1 MNHLK
6 KVILVNSWVKG
17 RINQFEVDGG
27 CVIQGGNGAGK
38 TSTLILPLL
47 FFGARPSDVMK
58 ASKKSNS
65 FASRYLPTTSS
76 YVVFEYQKENE
87 TFLVIVHSQES
98 DSLIYQFCEGSFE
111 ESLFIE
117 GDNKFVDHAD
127 IKHHLQSIRNRKVSR
142 QFKWAQ
148 YQDVIQSNKQ
158 VRGRDKESRSINEA
172 KAKYS
177 ICSPNQS
184 ISGAEKVA
192 VSIISSSP
200 SFQSIKELISLE
212 IESFGESVR
221 EQLDTRH
228 NDSNLQTQANVLRQA
243 KGFLG
248 KRDMVL
254 DLKSYSSLI
263 DAWGSELGEQRFIAE
278 TSLMRNE
285 SEKEALS
292 AEIEKLDNERE
303 TLEKEYESESRI
315 LVDRIGTI
323 QGQVGELNRTISRT
337 EKTYQKYQEEGIDER
352 RKEALKIESYVTEL
366 EHLNIELDALQGK
379 YDQIINLYSNRLA
392 QIDKTHS
399 ELVSKERE
407 LLSGNIKAQNSLRDD
422 LYQEKSE
429 QLQAISESHSK
440 EIESRNGAYSKA
452 KVEEQ
457 RLKSSQKSPS
467 TPELTRLTKERIS
480 LQSVKDS
487 LIESNST
494 YLSEKS
500 RFSKLSSNAQLDA
513 VRLNGNIDK
522 KSTDLLGA
530 QDEIEDYK
538 TSLRNVES
546 MLFFRIAELSQEK
559 ADLASRALSTKL
571 LKNPVTDTLSIQN
584 DDNLILGIEID
595 LDGIEPQPILDKTE
609 LEQKLT
615 TLYSLEHH
623 LKQELSTL
631 NEDLNTFYTQQKKF
645 DAEVIRFGLELKKVA
660 IQLEKS
666 KQDLLQNKQEFD
678 IEIKRFEAYIEEQIC
693 DNKTNMSEIETQLV
707 TIKGRQSKEHSTL
720 SDDFDKRINDTKA
733 EIQLLEDA
741 FNSFEEKESKRL
753 AEEKEA
759 IEQKKQ
765 ADLNEAGAR
774 TDAIEQCRVGIKTA
788 TDNWGSAKASKDA
801 YEKYQAWYST
811 EYETLDSRKKE
822 RLSLSQSL
830 AGFNGEKTALTT
842 DFDLNHGRIK
852 SSLVEKNKRLQQSIA
867 EISVLRPLISSVL
880 SDYAVKQTDVEGLPP
895 ADKIESKVYRL
906 KADVVEKDKHGRKL
920 FQNIMAVLRNSS
932 NEELFKICKELL
944 NQEGF
949 HELDSAVKWQ
959 ALTISLEYLMDGTIT
974 EHIGTIRQDF
984 LAKSQSLSGLDAKLD
999 ETSKKIEDAG
1009 RRISRQFNDSGT
1021 QFSNIEKLEARISS
1035 NIETVGFRKSLKAAT
1050 KAFEN
1055 IKYLSQH
1062 DEVPDEYYELVSNA
1076 IRDIGRF
1083 GRGLDVSQFINIEV
1097 RVKNTN
1103 VEQPRVA
1110 RNDKELEGVSSEGLS
1125 FLILLSL
1132 YIAINN
1138 VIQKNE
1144 GTQLLWSI
1152 DELGKL
1158 HHDNIGLLM
1167 DILKKEKIDFLCANP
1182 STHPKVLSSFK
1193 HIYEIKEGGRI
1204 IKVESNS
1211 QNSSKNLFLQAA
1223 KGAVHG

>member
-47 FFGARPSDVMK
+47 FFGTRPSDVMK

-87 TFLVIVHSQES
+87 IFLVIVHSQES
-98 DSLIYQFCEGSFE
+98 DSLIYQFCDGSFE
-111 ESLFIE
+111 ESLFID
-117 GDNKFVDHAD
+117 GDDKFVAHAD
-127 IKHHLQSIRNRKVSR
+127 LKIHLQQIRNRKVSR

-148 YQDVIQSNKQ
+148 YQEVIQSNK
-158 VRGRDKESRSINEA
+158 RAPGRDKESRAINEA
-172 KAKYS
+172 RAKYS
-177 ICSPNQS
+177 LCALNQS
-184 ISGAEKVA
+184 IFGAEKVA

-200 SFQSIKELISLE
+200 SFQSIKELISQE

-221 EQLDTRH
+221 EQLDASH
-228 NDSNLQTQANVLRQA
+228 NDSNLQAQANVLRQA
-243 KGFLG
+243 KSFLG

-278 TSLMRNE
+278 TSLTHNE
-285 SEKEALS
+285 SEKEVLS
-292 AEIEKLDNERE
+292 AEITKLDNERE
-303 TLEKEYESESRI
+303 TLEEDHKRASRD
-315 LVDRIGTI
+315 LVDRIGMT
-323 QGQVGELNRTISRT
+323 QGQVGELNRTIARI
-337 EKTYQKYQEEGIDER
+337 EETYKEHQNEGIDER
-352 RKEALKIESYVTEL
+352 RKEALKIDFYVKEL
-366 EHLNIELDALQGK
+366 EHLNTELEALQGK
-379 YDQIINLYSNRLA
+379 YDEIITLYSNRLA
-392 QIDKTHS
+392 QIDKAHS

-407 LLSGNIKAQNSLRDD
+407 VLSDNIKAQNSLMDG
-422 LYQEKSE
+422 LYQEKE
-429 QLQAISESHSK
+429 AQLQTLSGSHTK
-440 EIESRNGAYSKA
+440 ENVLHNTSYSVA

-457 RLKSSQKSPS
+457 RLESSQKSPS
-467 TPELTRLTKERIS
+467 TPEITRLTKERVG
-480 LQSVKDS
+480 LLSVKDS

-494 YLSEKS
+494 YLSEKG
-500 RFSKLSSNAQLDA
+500 RFSQLASNSQLEA
-513 VRLNGNIDK
+513 VRLNGKIDK
-522 KSTDLLGA
+522 KSAELLDVKG
-530 QDEIEDYK
+530 EIAEHN
-538 TSLRNVES
+538 TSLKNVES

-571 LKNPVTDTLSIQN
+571 LKKPVTDTLSIQN
-584 DDNLILGIEID
+584 DDNLIFGIEVD
-595 LDGIEPQPILDKTE
+595 LDGIEPQPILDKAE
-609 LEQKLT
+609 LEKKLPI
-615 TLYSLEHH
+615 LYELESRH
-623 LKQELSTL
+623 KQELNAL
-631 NEDLNTFYTQQKKF
+631 NEKLNTFHTQQKEF
-645 DAEVIRFGLELKKVA
+645 ETQVTRCDLALKKVA

-666 KQDLLQNKQEFD
+666 KQDLAQNKQES
-678 IEIKRFEAYIEEQIC
+678 EVEVKRFELNIQEQIR
-693 DNKTNMSEIETQLV
+693 DNQTNISEIASQLV
-707 TIKGRQSKEHSTL
+707 TIGDRQSKERSTL
-720 SDDFDKRINDTKA
+720 NDDFDTRINHTKA
-733 EIQLLEDA
+733 KIQTLEDA
-741 FNSFEEKESKRL
+741 FIAFVERESQRLTKEEDAIDSK
-753 AEEKEA
+753 
-759 IEQKKQ
+759 QQ

-774 TDAIEQCRVGIKTA
+774 TDAIENCRIGIQTA
-788 TDNWGSAKASKDA
+788 IGNLDTAKRSKDA
-801 YEKYQAWYST
+801 YKQYQTWYSA
-811 EYETLDSRKKE
+811 EYETLDSRKAAQ
-822 RLSLSQSL
+822 LSLSQSL
-830 AGFNGEKTALTT
+830 ARLNGEKTALTT
-842 DFDLNHGRIK
+842 DFDSNHGRVK
-852 SSLVEKNKRLQQSIA
+852 LSLVEKRKCLQKSTD

-895 ADKIESKVYRL
+895 ADKIEAKVNRL
-906 KADVVEKDKHGRKL
+906 KADIVDKDKHGRKL
-920 FQNIMAVLRNSS
+920 FQNIMAALRHSS
-932 NEELFKICKELL
+932 YEELFKICKELL
-944 NQEGF
+944 NKEGF
-949 HELDSAVKWQ
+949 HELDSAEKWQ
-959 ALTISLEYLMDGTIT
+959 ELTISLEYLMDGTIT

-999 ETSKKIEDAG
+999 ETSRKIEDAG

-1021 QFSNIEKLEARISS
+1021 KFSNIEKLEARISS

-1050 KAFEN
+1050 KAFED
-1055 IKYLSQH
+1055 IKYLSPH
-1062 DEVPDEYYELVSNA
+1062 EEVPDGYYELVANA

-1103 VEQPRVA
+1103 VEQSRIA
-1110 RNDKELEGVSSEGLS
+1110 RNDKELEGISSEGLS

-1132 YIAINN
+1132 YIAIKN
-1138 VIQKNE
+1138 VIQKNQS
-1144 GTQLLWSI
+1144 TKLLWSI

-1167 DILKKEKIDFLCANP
+1167 DILKKENIDFLCANP

-1223 KGAVHG
+1223 KGAVHE